1 MKIYRVRDDI
11 RPFLFGYISGM
22 MLALSIFKMIGIINI
37 SWAVV
42 FLGPLVF
49 IGCVSV
55 SIIIVMT
62 MFFLLG
68 YGNKQ

>member
-1 MKIYRVRDDI
+1 
-11 RPFLFGYISGM
+11 
-22 MLALSIFKMIGIINI
+22 MIGIINI